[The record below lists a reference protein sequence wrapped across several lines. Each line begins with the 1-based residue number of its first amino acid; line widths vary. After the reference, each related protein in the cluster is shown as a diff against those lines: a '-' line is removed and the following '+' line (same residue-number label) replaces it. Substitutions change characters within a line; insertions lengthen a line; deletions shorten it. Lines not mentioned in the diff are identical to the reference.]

1 MDIRNIRHMSAVTG
15 QRLENAPQAG
25 QVALLY
31 AGVTM
36 GLHALVTAIDWI
48 LSQQVNA
55 SGGLSNLGTRSVF
68 QAIQT
73 MLPLVLPLITMCL
86 DVGYLAA
93 MLRVARRQF
102 VSPQTLRLG
111 FDRFWVLLRL
121 TVIRGAIFTAIG
133 FGCMYIGISIYLMTP
148 LAQPLKELMIPLLQ
162 DQSLLSGGLAIDEA
176 TYNQLVSAMTPALL
190 ISGGIF
196 LVGTAPVLF
205 QYRMA
210 EYVVVDKPAG
220 MLIHPSRSQ
229 FTDTLANFVAGYY
242 QKTGQAAAFH
252 PVTRLDRDTFGVVLL
267 GKNSHI
273 HALLSQNPLEKTYEA
288 LVYGAPVREEGVI
301 DAPIA
306 RRPLPSLL
314 RQVSPEGKPS
324 LTRYRVLSRQEKT
337 AVLALT
343 PVTGRTHQLRVHCA
357 YMGFPIVGDPQYGS
371 PESQAFSKEMGAA
384 TQLLCAK
391 TLRFS
396 HPITKTPMEIVSTYT
411 IP

>member
-1 MDIRNIRHMSAVTG
+1 MQLTHIARRSGRLSSFLREEMEMSAG
-15 QRLENAPQAG
+15 LMNRLKWQDKLFVNGVPRHTDYPVAPGDVITVPLEEPEPSYPAQEG
-25 QVALLY
+25 SLTILY
-31 AGVTM
+31 EDE
-36 GLHALVTAIDWI
+36 HI
-48 LSQQVNA
+48 LA
-55 SGGLSNLGTRSVF
+55 
-68 QAIQT
+68 
-73 MLPLVLPLITMCL
+73 
-86 DVGYLAA
+86 
-93 MLRVARRQF
+93 
-102 VSPQTLRLG
+102 
-111 FDRFWVLLRL
+111 
-121 TVIRGAIFTAIG
+121 
-133 FGCMYIGISIYLMTP
+133 
-148 LAQPLKELMIPLLQ
+148 
-162 DQSLLSGGLAIDEA
+162 
-176 TYNQLVSAMTPALL
+176 
-190 ISGGIF
+190 
-196 LVGTAPVLF
+196 
-205 QYRMA
+205 
-210 EYVVVDKPAG
+210 VDKPAG

-267 GKNSHI
+267 GKNSHT

-288 LVYGAPVREEGVI
+288 LVYGAPTQAEGVI

-396 HPITKTPMEIVSTYT
+396 HPITKTPLEITSTYT

>member
-1 MDIRNIRHMSAVTG
+1 MQLTHIARRSGRLSSFLREEMEMSAG
-15 QRLENAPQAG
+15 LMNRLKWQDKLFVNGVPRHTDYPVAPGDVITVPLEEPEPQYPAQEG
-25 QVALLY
+25 SLTILY
-31 AGVTM
+31 EDE
-36 GLHALVTAIDWI
+36 HI
-48 LSQQVNA
+48 LA
-55 SGGLSNLGTRSVF
+55 
-68 QAIQT
+68 
-73 MLPLVLPLITMCL
+73 
-86 DVGYLAA
+86 
-93 MLRVARRQF
+93 
-102 VSPQTLRLG
+102 
-111 FDRFWVLLRL
+111 
-121 TVIRGAIFTAIG
+121 
-133 FGCMYIGISIYLMTP
+133 
-148 LAQPLKELMIPLLQ
+148 
-162 DQSLLSGGLAIDEA
+162 
-176 TYNQLVSAMTPALL
+176 
-190 ISGGIF
+190 
-196 LVGTAPVLF
+196 
-205 QYRMA
+205 
-210 EYVVVDKPAG
+210 VDKPAG

-267 GKNSHI
+267 GKNSHT

-288 LVYGAPVREEGVI
+288 LVYGAPTQAEGVI

-396 HPITKTPMEIVSTYT
+396 HPITKIPMEIVSTYT

>member
-1 MDIRNIRHMSAVTG
+1 MQLTHIARRSGRLSSFLREEMEMSAG
-15 QRLENAPQAG
+15 LMNRLKWQDKLYVNGVPRHTDYPVAPGDVITVPLEEPEPQYPAQEG
-25 QVALLY
+25 SLTILY
-31 AGVTM
+31 EDE
-36 GLHALVTAIDWI
+36 HI
-48 LSQQVNA
+48 LA
-55 SGGLSNLGTRSVF
+55 
-68 QAIQT
+68 
-73 MLPLVLPLITMCL
+73 
-86 DVGYLAA
+86 
-93 MLRVARRQF
+93 
-102 VSPQTLRLG
+102 
-111 FDRFWVLLRL
+111 
-121 TVIRGAIFTAIG
+121 
-133 FGCMYIGISIYLMTP
+133 
-148 LAQPLKELMIPLLQ
+148 
-162 DQSLLSGGLAIDEA
+162 
-176 TYNQLVSAMTPALL
+176 
-190 ISGGIF
+190 
-196 LVGTAPVLF
+196 
-205 QYRMA
+205 
-210 EYVVVDKPAG
+210 VDKPAG

-267 GKNSHI
+267 GKNSHT

-288 LVYGAPVREEGVI
+288 LVYGAPTQAEGVI

-337 AVLALT
+337 ALLALT

-371 PESQAFSKEMGAA
+371 PESQAFSREMGAA

-396 HPITKTPMEIVSTYT
+396 HPITKTPMEITSTYT